1 MGRLVHANLDRPIPR
16 SGGNDHGISGA
27 DYDNDGDLDLLVI
40 GWSNRLYRNDG
51 AEGLTPVSASGLKS
65 AISENGAWGD
75 YDNDGYLD
83 LFISNY
89 DNANFLFRNNGDGR
103 SRG

>member
-1 MGRLVHANLDRPIPR
+1 LTGPFPR

-51 AEGLTPVSASGLKS
+51 AEGLTPVSA
-65 AISENGAWGD
+65 E
-75 YDNDGYLD
+75 
-83 LFISNY
+83 
-89 DNANFLFRNNGDGR
+89 R
-103 SRG
+103 SQERHIRERRLG